1 VAIMPAVTGESK
13 TANVLFAVG
22 MTQKFGAEGEGINAN
37 AVHPGGISC
46 SMEY

>member
-1 VAIMPAVTGESK
+1 MAIMPAVTGQSK

-22 MTQKFGAEGEGINAN
+22 KTQKFDAEGINAN
-37 AVHPGGISC
+37 AVPPGGISY

>member
-1 VAIMPAVTGESK
+1 VAIMPAVSGESK

-22 MTQKFGAEGEGINAN
+22 KTQKFDAEGINAN
-37 AVHPGGISC
+37 AVHPGGISY